1 MSATEAHVFEQK
13 LIAGETYT
21 LAEVTAPSGYEVAAD
36 ITFTVNKDGTVSI
49 DGKAVDGNEIVMK
62 DDTTPAGE
70 EGKLVVSKLV
80 TFQGQ
85 ESGSKQNFLRCII

>member
-1 MSATEAHVFEQK
+1 
-13 LIAGETYT
+13 
-21 LAEVTAPSGYEVAAD
+21 
-36 ITFTVNKDGTVSI
+36 
-49 DGKAVDGNEIVMK
+49 MK